1 MQASTAAKQTS
12 PSEALTH
19 DLALLIKHLIHSTGR
34 DVFQAIDELEL
45 SFTQIKAAQLLA
57 EAEEPLS
64 LGAIGERLALSL
76 PAVSRAVDGL
86 VKRGLCTREEDPA
99 DRRSK
104 RIVIT
109 SSGRH
114 LYDRVHEIRAAG
126 IREFVDELAPAQRD
140 ALLDALRPIARDLR

>member
-1 MQASTAAKQTS
+1 VVLVRHL
-12 PSEALTH
+12 LTC
-19 DLALLIKHLIHSTGR
+19 SGR

-45 SFTQIKAAQLLA
+45 SFTQIKAAQFLA

-64 LGAIGERLALSL
+64 LGAIGDHLGLSL

-86 VKRGLCTREEDPA
+86 VKRELCTRTEDPA

-109 SSGRH
+109 KRGRR
-114 LYDRVHEIRAAG
+114 LYERVHEIRAAG
-126 IREFVDELAPAQRD
+126 IREFVEGLDPVDRD
-140 ALLDALRPIARDLR
+140 ALLDALRPIASDLA